1 MEVMQFAI
9 TMEKDGEAYY
19 LEQAAKNEGNA
30 LKVIFQML
38 ASDEA
43 RHAQLLQEM
52 QEDVPYELESENNLK
67 AHDNLFSAAKDY
79 HASMKDQPDQV
90 ELYHTAFEKE
100 KESIDLYNQLY
111 QQSSDEVS
119 RNIFRFLVKEET
131 THYNLLEE
139 LFRHVNRPNE
149 WVEAAEFGVREEY

>member
-1 MEVMQFAI
+1 
-9 TMEKDGEAYY
+9 
-19 LEQAAKNEGNA
+19 
-30 LKVIFQML
+30 
-38 ASDEA
+38 
-43 RHAQLLQEM
+43 
-52 QEDVPYELESENNLK
+52 
-67 AHDNLFSAAKDY
+67 
-79 HASMKDQPDQV
+79 MKDQPDQV

-119 RNIFRFLVKEET
+119 RNIFPVSFVKEET

-149 WVEAAEFGVREEY
+149 WVEAVEFGVREEY